1 MSAAKGAA
9 PRGARAVYAN
19 TAGCETCQHCMPTM
33 LFTLC
38 NAKPSEYII
47 DGKIQFHTIQH
58 MRDMFVGECGD
69 EMRLRKVSEV
79 RE

>member
-1 MSAAKGAA
+1 
-9 PRGARAVYAN
+9 
-19 TAGCETCQHCMPTM
+19 MPTM